1 MATQTYPQALFT
13 AATLQSLPGAM
24 ASHAA
29 RDAIVFFEKG
39 HEEHWT
45 YAQLADDAER
55 LAHGL
60 AAEGVGRGDRIALC
74 GRNRP
79 EWVVACLGILRSGAA
94 PVLLDTQVAEDTLRH
109 ILRDSDARYLFTTA
123 GDIVRLREPCKE
135 AGVEILLLDEAA
147 GATERSWRSLLP
159 EADPTDD
166 IPPVREDDMAA
177 LFYTSGTTGPPK
189 GAPLSHRN
197 LVSQIRTLIKAELVS
212 PEDRLLLPLPLHH
225 VYPFIVGTL
234 TPLAIGLPL
243 VIPSA
248 FTGPQILDALQ
259 RGRASLI
266 IGVPRLYEAMI
277 AGLHDRLGKQG
288 RLARSV
294 LGGLLA
300 FSIAL
305 RRRTG
310 WRLGTIPLRPLRRRI
325 APDLRMVVSGGAALK
340 PEVGWQLEGLGWLVA
355 TGYGLTETSALLTI
369 NRPGNRRFDTAGH
382 PVPGVELRIDPDAAP
397 PGKSEAEGV
406 TAGEVLARGP
416 GVFAGYLDLPEQ
428 TAQALTAGWFRTG
441 DLGFV
446 DGAGDLHLIGR
457 RSTVI
462 VVESG
467 ENVQPD
473 AVEDAYQQNPAIGEI
488 AVLGHNGRLA
498 GLIVPSARVLDA
510 GNAGDAIR
518 RAIDEV
524 SRTLPSHHRLAEFA
538 LTREAIPRTRLGKP
552 RRHLLAERYEQALHG
567 DSGAIPQPKG
577 PMPLDQ
583 MSAEDRAL
591 LEDPAAA
598 AAWEVLAGR
607 FADRRLSPDS
617 DLGIDLGI
625 DSMGWLDL
633 SLEMAQR
640 TGVEVGES
648 IIAQVRTVRDLLTE
662 IASAATGGSA
672 QAPWYEEPEAVLSE
686 EQKRWLQPPGPLA
699 QGLAFCLYWLNRGLM
714 RLLFRTRCQG
724 IEHLPDRLPFLL
736 SPNHTSFLDPL
747 VLAASLDYRLLR
759 RTFWAGWTGVVFTS
773 AARRAAARLA
783 QVVPIDPRQ
792 GAAASLAFGAAILRR
807 ENALVWFPEGA
818 RSEDGTLQPFMPG
831 IGMLLEHC
839 PVPVVPV
846 VISGA
851 YEAWPRQRALPR
863 LAPITVTIH
872 PPVDPKLLDE
882 RGSGKTAP
890 QRIADAL
897 HQHLTDLLGN
907 ADAEPTPP

>member
-1 MATQTYPQALFT
+1 MAAQRDSQASFT
-13 AATLQSLPGAM
+13 AATLQSLPEAM
-24 ASHAA
+24 GRYGDH
-29 RDAIVFFEKG
+29 DAIVFFDKG

-45 YAQLADDAER
+45 YAQLADDAAR
-55 LAHGL
+55 LANGL

-79 EWVVACLGILRSGAA
+79 EWVAACLGILRSGAA
-94 PVLLDTQVAEDTLRH
+94 PVLVDTQVGDDTLRH
-109 ILRDSDARYLFTTA
+109 ILRNSDARYLFTTA
-123 GDIVRLREPCKE
+123 GDIGRLRESCKE
-135 AGVEILLLDEAA
+135 AGVEILLLDDAA
-147 GATERSWRSLLP
+147 DAAERSWRSLLP

-189 GAPLSHRN
+189 GVPLSHRN
-197 LVSQIRTLIKAELVS
+197 LVSQIRTLIEAELVS
-212 PEDRLLLPLPLHH
+212 GEDRVLLPLPLHH

-266 IGVPRLYEAMI
+266 IGVPRLYEAMV
-277 AGLHDRLGKQG
+277 AGLHDRLGRQG
-288 RLARSV
+288 RLARS
-294 LGGLLA
+294 LFRGLLA

-310 WRLGTIPLRPLRRRI
+310 WRLGAIALQPLRRRI
-325 APDLRMVVSGGAALK
+325 AADLRMVVSGGAALK

-382 PVPGVELRIDPDAAP
+382 PVPGVELRIDGGAAP

-406 TAGEVLARGP
+406 TTGEVLAKGP

-428 TAQALTAGWFRTG
+428 TAEALTEGGWFRTG
-441 DLGFV
+441 DLGFI
-446 DGAGDLHLIGR
+446 DDAGDLHLVGR

-498 GLIVPSARVLDA
+498 GLIVPSARVLEA
-510 GNAGDAIR
+510 GNADDAIR
-518 RAIDEV
+518 RAVDEV

-552 RRHLLAERYEQALHG
+552 RRHLLAERYEQAWHG
-567 DSGAIPQPKG
+567 DAGAAPQPKG
-577 PMPLDQ
+577 PMPLEE

-633 SLEMAQR
+633 SLELAQR
-640 TGVEVGES
+640 SGVEVGES
-648 IIAQVRTVRDLLTE
+648 IIAKVRTVRDLLTE

-672 QAPWYEEPEAVLSE
+672 QAPWYEEPDAVLSE
-686 EQKRWLQPPGPLA
+686 AQKRWLQPLGPLA
-699 QGLAFCLYWLNRGLM
+699 QGFAFCLYWLNRGLM
-714 RLLFRTRCQG
+714 RLLFRTRCHG
-724 IEHLPDRLPFLL
+724 IEHLPDNLPYLL
-736 SPNHTSFLDPL
+736 APNHTSFLDPL

-759 RTFWAGWTGVVFTS
+759 RIYWAGWTGVVFTS
-773 AARRAAARLA
+773 ALRRAAARLA

-792 GAAASLAFGAAILRR
+792 GAAASLAFGAAILQR

-839 PVPVVPV
+839 PVPVMPV
-846 VISGA
+846 VIDGA
-851 YEAWPRQRALPR
+851 YAAWPRQRALPR
-863 LAPITVTIH
+863 LAPVTVTIH
-872 PPVDPKLLDE
+872 HPVDPRQLDE

-897 HQHLTDLLGN
+897 HHHLAGLIG
-907 ADAEPTPP
+907 